1 MTEHVQNFIGGN
13 WKNAGGEELQSR
25 DPANGDLICTFNQ
38 STNDDVE
45 QAAASAKK
53 AFPAW
58 KNTPQPERA
67 EIIYRSAEVLTK
79 QKEDLA
85 QLMSRENG
93 KPIAESRGDVQE
105 AIDMGYYIAAEGR
118 RAWGYTIPA
127 EMPSKRMYTI
137 RQPLGV
143 CSLITPWNFPIAI
156 PSWKTYP
163 ALVMG
168 NTVVFKPAEDT
179 TLLGKRWTEVLIESG
194 VPEGVFNMVT
204 GYGSPIGDTLVTHKD
219 VAMVSF
225 TGSTK
230 TGLGIAAKTAP
241 LNKRLSLEMGGKNPV
256 IVWRDA
262 DLELAVNAVMWA
274 GYGTSGQRCT
284 ACSRVIVH
292 EQVHDQFLK
301 MLVERA
307 PKLKV
312 GHGAEPDSFFGAI
325 INETQLK
332 KIHDYVKIGQD
343 EGAKLECG
351 GEILSNGEYAKGNF
365 YAATVF
371 SNVKAGMRIEQEEIF
386 GPVLGVIKI
395 KDYDQAIEVA
405 NGVQYG
411 LSAGFISGDVNLC
424 HRASVDLDCGLCY
437 INAGSTGA
445 EVSTPFGGWKNTGNG
460 HREGGPTVIE
470 AFSDIKTV
478 IVDYSGKV
486 QKAQIDNQLGFELN
500 R

>member
-1 MTEHVQNFIGGN
+1 MAEHVQNFINGKWVEADGD
-13 WKNAGGEELQSR
+13 KLDSR
-25 DPANGDLICTFNQ
+25 DPANGKLLAEFRQATI
-38 STNDDVE
+38 DDVDAAI
-45 QAAASAKK
+45 AAAKA

-58 KNTPQPERA
+58 KATPQPKRA
-67 EIIYRSAEVLTK
+67 EIIYRSAEILLK
-79 QKEDLA
+79 RKEELA

-93 KPIAESRGDVQE
+93 KPIAEARGDVQE
-105 AIDMGYYIAAEGR
+105 AMDMAYYIAAEGR
-118 RAWGYTIPA
+118 RGWGHTIPS
-127 EMPSKRMYTI
+127 ELSSKRMYTI

-156 PSWKTYP
+156 PSWKSYP

-168 NTVVFKPAEDT
+168 NTCVFKPAEDT
-179 TLLGKRWTEVLIESG
+179 TLLGKRWAEVLIEAG
-194 VPEGVFNMVT
+194 VPDGVFNMVI
-204 GYGSPIGDTLVTHKD
+204 GHGAPIGDRLVTHPD
-219 VAMVSF
+219 VRKVSF

-256 IVWRDA
+256 IVWEDA
-262 DLELAVNAVMWA
+262 DLELAVNAVLWS

-292 EQVHDQFLK
+292 EAVHDKLLK

-312 GHGAEPDSFFGAI
+312 GHGGEPDSFFGAI
-325 INETQLK
+325 INEGQLR
-332 KIHDYVKIGQD
+332 KIDEYVQIGIA

-351 GEILSNGEYAKGNF
+351 GKVLREGEYAKGWF

-371 SNVKAGMRIEQEEIF
+371 SNVKPGMRIEQEEIF
-386 GPVLGVIKI
+386 GPVISVIKVAG
-395 KDYDQAIEVA
+395 YEEAINVA
-405 NGVQYG
+405 NGVEYG
-411 LSAGFISGDVNLC
+411 LSAGFISKDVNLC
-424 HRASVDLDCGLCY
+424 HRASIDLDCGLCY

-478 IVDYSGKV
+478 IIDYSGKV
-486 QKAQIDNQLGFELN
+486 QRAQID
-500 R
+500 